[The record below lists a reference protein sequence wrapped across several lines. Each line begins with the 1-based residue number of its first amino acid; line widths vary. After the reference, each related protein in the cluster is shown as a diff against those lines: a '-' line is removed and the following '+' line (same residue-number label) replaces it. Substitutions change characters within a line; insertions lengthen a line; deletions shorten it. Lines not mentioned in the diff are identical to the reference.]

1 MTLPSNDEIRELANA
16 VQLSIS
22 SEITGVHRVR
32 DGALEI
38 GFARNARKDPRLATL
53 ARMVKGEF
61 RESGKILRIENA
73 EAVDWP
79 RITSFLLVTRLAR
92 KNVRVVES
100 DPQYRTIFVEGRR
113 SSRAATPVGDVAS
126 AANIIFKAVESKGMT
141 LRTLAEKTGL
151 TQVTLSK
158 FKAGN
163 DIRLSSLLKIAKA
176 LDLQLTIE

>member
-1 MTLPSNDEIRELANA
+1 MTLPSNDELRELENA
-16 VQLSIS
+16 LQLSLS
-22 SEITGVHRVR
+22 SKILGVHQAR
-32 DGALEI
+32 DGAIEI
-38 GFARNARKDPRLATL
+38 GFARNALKDPRLAMF

-61 RESGKILRIENA
+61 RESGKTLKITDA
-73 EAVDWP
+73 AAVDWP
-79 RITSFLLVTRLAR
+79 KMTSFLLVTRLAR
-92 KNVRVVES
+92 QNVKAMER
-100 DPQYRTIFVEGRR
+100 DPQYRAMVTVSRR

-126 AANIIFKAVESKGMT
+126 AANLIFNAVEAKKMT